1 MNLAKESSQWIFSK
15 NLLNESCQWIFSM
28 NLLNET
34 CQCLS
39 NPAMRFFRV
48 MTLTMHARITQWIV
62 THVVNFSSNRWHVVL
77 TWLCYRDQTRCL
89 YNNVQWMRY
98 FWTRTKCWFVFL
110 APHSWCSLLGQVS
123 MGNSECDYKKN
134 CNCSTHE
141 QGLRCKAGVNIITD
155 GCACCSMCARQ
166 QGDLCNR
173 KDRCDEHKGLKCE
186 MILDGGLRGIC
197 RGITVTEN
205 VSCGHPH
212 SALYNFSEFLHFI
225 NLLNNWNKSLQ

>member
-1 MNLAKESSQWIFSK
+1 MSPVPGGTMERNIQGQGGGGGQKFLIFGDILNGCSLKLTTHANNFLANFKVGM
-15 NLLNESCQWIFSM
+15 SCS
-28 NLLNET
+28 
-34 CQCLS
+34 
-39 NPAMRFFRV
+39 
-48 MTLTMHARITQWIV
+48 
-62 THVVNFSSNRWHVVL
+62 
-77 TWLCYRDQTRCL
+77 RDSAAKTKL
-89 YNNVQWMRY
+89 GYNNMRWMSY
-98 FWTRTKCWFVFL
+98 FSFFWNRTKCWFVYL
-110 APHSWCSLLGQVS
+110 AHHSWCSLLGQVS

-197 RGITVTEN
+197 RGNRGFCVE
-205 VSCGHPH
+205 
-212 SALYNFSEFLHFI
+212 
-225 NLLNNWNKSLQ
+225 